1 MCDGSDPSFSF
12 GLCRLFGSCHQ
23 AVKNG
28 ERTAQKPRKIGES
41 RLASFALHTIG
52 GAHMQVF
59 DGRVMNL
66 TRLNSGGERGKIRAA
81 NLRRHVLLPKAL
93 HDPAIDLIL
102 AIGAK
107 QSGTYF
113 HKQ

>member
-1 MCDGSDPSFSF
+1 
-12 GLCRLFGSCHQ
+12 
-23 AVKNG
+23 
-28 ERTAQKPRKIGES
+28 
-41 RLASFALHTIG
+41 
-52 GAHMQVF
+52 
-59 DGRVMNL
+59 MNL

>member
-1 MCDGSDPSFSF
+1 MATHSMCDGSDPSFSF

-41 RLASFALHTIG
+41 RLTSFALLTIG

-59 DGRVMNL
+59 DGRVMN
-66 TRLNSGGERGKIRAA
+66 GGERGKIRAA